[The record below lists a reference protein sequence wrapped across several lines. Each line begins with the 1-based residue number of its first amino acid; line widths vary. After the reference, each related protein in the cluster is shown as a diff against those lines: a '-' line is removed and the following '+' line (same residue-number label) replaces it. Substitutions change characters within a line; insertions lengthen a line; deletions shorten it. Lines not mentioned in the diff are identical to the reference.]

1 MVDNFGRVSQYAGRT
16 VDVLAFSG
24 AKLSGDTLLSQE
36 LVSANNSGLLIA
48 GVEKL
53 VNRFLI
59 ELLTEKGSLDYAMDR
74 GSFFMTQLRLGLVR
88 TTADLFYEFSVAELD
103 VRGQLQGEELPTDPD
118 DERYAGS
125 SMLSSS
131 LLGDTMT
138 LSVNVLSRA
147 GTSRNVIFP
156 ITFSNI

>member
-1 MVDNFGRVSQYAGRT
+1 MAEKYGSVSDYTGRT

-24 AKLSGDTLLSQE
+24 AKLSGDTLLAQE
-36 LVSANNSGLLIA
+36 LVSDTNSGLLIT
-48 GVEKL
+48 GIEKL

-59 ELLTEKGSLDYAMDR
+59 ELLTEKGSLDYALDR
-74 GSFFMTQLRLGLVR
+74 GTFFMTQLRLGLVR
-88 TTADLFYEFSVAELD
+88 TTSDLFTQFSVAEIDL
-103 VRGQLQGEELPTDPD
+103 RGQLQGEELDTDPD
-118 DERYAGS
+118 DERYAS
-125 SMLSSS
+125 ASVLSSS

-138 LSVNVLSRA
+138 LSLNIVSRA